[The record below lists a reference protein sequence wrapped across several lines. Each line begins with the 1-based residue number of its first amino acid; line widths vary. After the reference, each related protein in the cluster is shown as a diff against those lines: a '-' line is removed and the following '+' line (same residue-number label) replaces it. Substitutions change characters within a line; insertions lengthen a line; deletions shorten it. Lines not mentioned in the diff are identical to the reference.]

1 MCSVLGHWLDLNG
14 DYQIQ
19 TISNQNTEGMIT
31 FSRFYEFFILFQ
43 QRQNTSC
50 GSNLSLYGFE
60 QKVGRICFHFYLQ
73 FNNSLHGSLERP
85 SLPTLWYLREHR
97 ENRVA
102 SRCALSWIIFFPKT
116 LKLFEPLCPSLIRG
130 YTDMRISL
138 LCFVLFR
145 ENDPWHLAKVTWL
158 GALRAAPPLP
168 TKAFSQPML
177 P

>member
-1 MCSVLGHWLDLNG
+1 MNFSFYSSRGKTHHVGQISVFMGLNRRSEE
-14 DYQIQ
+14 YV
-19 TISNQNTEGMIT
+19 S
-31 FSRFYEFFILFQ
+31 
-43 QRQNTSC
+43 TSIC
-50 GSNLSLYGFE
+50 NSTTASMGALSG
-60 QKVGRICFHFYLQ
+60 
-73 FNNSLHGSLERP
+73 LHSP
-85 SLPTLWYLREHR
+85 HWYLREHR

-177 P
+177 PELRQISVTRGNGLRLRNTSHQHQHSPL